1 MSRCG
6 PLSTLGARQRPRLV
20 RFDPVKFPDLRAV
33 LEKAL
38 GPLVLFEVMSEA
50 APAAEAAE

>member
-1 MSRCG
+1 MACYQ
-6 PLSTLGARQRPRLV
+6 PAGAGQKARLV
-20 RFDPVKFPDLRAV
+20 RFDPLKFPDLRAV

-38 GPLVLFEVMSEA
+38 GPLVRFEVMSGA